1 MKIEPQDYLQK
12 LVEVYQAQ
20 CNQYLQERI
29 NLQAQL
35 DLVLKEIEILENK
48 LLEANPEA
56 KELEELDPKLDEV
69 ENVNSNTDT

>member
-35 DLVLKEIEILENK
+35 DLVLKEIEILESK

-56 KELEELDPKLDEV
+56 KKLDPELDEV
-69 ENVNSNTDT
+69 EDVNSNTDT

>member
-29 NLQAQL
+29 SLQAQL
-35 DLVLKEIEILENK
+35 DLVLKELEKVETK
-48 LLEANPEA
+48 LQ
-56 KELEELDPKLDEV
+56 ELEDN
-69 ENVNSNTDT
+69 ENGVVDVNTNTGT

>member
-29 NLQAQL
+29 TLQAQL
-35 DLVLKEIEILENK
+35 DLVLKEIESLENK
-48 LLEANPEA
+48 IV
-56 KELEELDPKLDEV
+56 ELESKNTEV
-69 ENVNSNTDT
+69 VDVNSNTDT

>member
-29 NLQAQL
+29 SLQAQL
-35 DLVLKEIEILENK
+35 DLVLKELEK
-48 LLEANPEA
+48 VEA
-56 KELEELDPKLDEV
+56 KLTEFEGKENEV
-69 ENVNSNTDT
+69 VDVNTNINT

>member
-29 NLQAQL
+29 SLQAQL
-35 DLVLKEIEILENK
+35 DLVLKELEKVETK
-48 LLEANPEA
+48 LV
-56 KELEELDPKLDEV
+56 ELEEKEMEEV
-69 ENVNSNTDT
+69 VDVNTNINT

>member
-29 NLQAQL
+29 SLQAQL
-35 DLVLKEIEILENK
+35 DLVLKELEK
-48 LLEANPEA
+48 VEA
-56 KELEELDPKLDEV
+56 KLQELEETEV
-69 ENVNSNTDT
+69 IDVNTNPDT

>member
-29 NLQAQL
+29 SLQAQL
-35 DLVLKEIEILENK
+35 DLVLKELEKVEAKLQELENK
-48 LLEANPEA
+48 EI
-56 KELEELDPKLDEV
+56 EV
-69 ENVNSNTDT
+69 VDVNTNTDS

>member
-29 NLQAQL
+29 TLQAQL
-35 DLVLKEIEILENK
+35 DLVLKEIELLENK
-48 LLEANPEA
+48 LVELEA
-56 KELEELDPKLDEV
+56 KESEITEV
-69 ENVNSNTDT
+69 VDVNSNTNT

>member
-29 NLQAQL
+29 TLQAQL
-35 DLVLKEIEILENK
+35 DLVLKEIEFLENK
-48 LLEANPEA
+48 IV
-56 KELEELDPKLDEV
+56 ELESKNTEV
-69 ENVNSNTDT
+69 VDVNSNTNT

>member
-29 NLQAQL
+29 SLQAQL
-35 DLVLKEIEILENK
+35 DLVLKELEK
-48 LLEANPEA
+48 VEA
-56 KELEELDPKLDEV
+56 KLQELEETEV
-69 ENVNSNTDT
+69 IDVNTNTDT

>member
-29 NLQAQL
+29 ALQAQL
-35 DLVLKEIEILENK
+35 DLVLKEIEKLESSEQVNT
-48 LLEANPEA
+48 EAV
-56 KELEELDPKLDEV
+56 DV
-69 ENVNSNTDT
+69 HTNTDT